1 MRQFLLAGKV
11 AYGTSLPLAAGA
23 VAFTYLAD
31 GKETID
37 ADGSKITD
45 KFYINLGREA
55 NGPVVLPLIKKTSY
69 FFVKGV
75 YQAATTFFSANLTI
89 GDVNAYSDYS
99 IMIVKKGLK
108 FNERN
113 RWTATIHTGLNPTAN
128 DVAKKLTNQINN
140 NTIGHGIKA
149 SVSDAKIT
157 LTAESKGV
165 DYEILG
171 ADELV
176 GISVTVT
183 AKGSPAYGD
192 AAYIIDL
199 ANKAAADAGI
209 EYTYRDTYTELYPT
223 YPLNPLKQPDSAD
236 AGYTIFTLRFAVP
249 REMKTRDE
257 IVHQIVQIA
266 FPTGAAAITT
276 VETILKAIATEE
288 KKHNLLPDSIR

>member
-1 MRQFLLAGKV
+1 MRQFLLAGNV
-11 AYGTSLPLAAGA
+11 AYGERLPLAAGA
-23 VAFTYLAD
+23 VAFTYFAN
-31 GKETID
+31 GEETID
-37 ADGSKITD
+37 ANGTKITD

-55 NGPVVLPLIKKTSY
+55 NGPVVLPAYKKHLT
-69 FFVKGV
+69 FVKGV
-75 YQAATTFFSANLTI
+75 YQAATTFSANLTI

-128 DVAKKLTNQINN
+128 DVAKKLANQINN
-140 NTIGHGIKA
+140 NTVGHGIKA
-149 SVSDAKIT
+149 SVVDAKIT
-157 LTAESKGV
+157 LTAESKGI

-171 ADELV
+171 ADELMD
-176 GISVTVT
+176 IAVTVT
-183 AKGSPAYGD
+183 THGLPAYGD
-192 AAYIIDL
+192 AAYITDL

-209 EYTYRDTYTELYPT
+209 EYTYRDTELYPA
-223 YPLNPLKQPDSAD
+223 YPINPLKQPDSAD

-257 IVHQIVQIA
+257 VVHQIIQIA
-266 FPTGAAAITT
+266 FRTGATAIAT

-288 KKHNLLPDSIR
+288 KA

>member
-1 MRQFLLAGKV
+1 MRQFLLAGNV
-11 AYGTSLPLAAGA
+11 AYGVSLPLAAGA
-23 VAFTYLAD
+23 VAFTYLAN

-37 ADGSKITD
+37 ANGTKITD

-55 NGPVVLPLIKKTSY
+55 NGPVVLPAYKKHLT
-69 FFVKGV
+69 FVKGA
-75 YQAATTFFSANLTI
+75 YQAATTFSANLTI

-128 DVAKKLTNQINN
+128 DVAKKLANQINN
-140 NTIGHGIKA
+140 NTVGHGIKA
-149 SVSDAKIT
+149 LVSDAKIT
-157 LTAESKGV
+157 LIAKSKGI

-171 ADELV
+171 ADELMDIAV
-176 GISVTVT
+176 AVTH
-183 AKGSPAYGD
+183 GLPAYGD
-192 AAYIIDL
+192 AAYITDL

-209 EYTYRDTYTELYPT
+209 EYTYRDTYTELYPA
-223 YPLNPLKQPDSAD
+223 YPINPLKQPDSAD

-257 IVHQIVQIA
+257 VVHQIVQIA
-266 FPTGAAAITT
+266 FPTGATAIAT

-288 KKHNLLPDSIR
+288 KA

>member
-1 MRQFLLAGKV
+1 MRQFLLAGNV
-11 AYGTSLPLAAGA
+11 AYGGDLPLAAGA
-23 VAFTYLAD
+23 VAFTYLDD

-37 ADGSKITD
+37 TNGTKITD

-55 NGPVVLPLIKKTSY
+55 NGPVVLPAYKKHLT
-69 FFVKGV
+69 FVKGV
-75 YQAATTFFSANLTI
+75 YQPATTFSANLTI

-113 RWTATIHTGLNPTAN
+113 RWTATIHTGLNPTAK
-128 DVAKKLTNQINN
+128 DVAKKLANQINN

-149 SVSDAKIT
+149 TVDEAKAKII
-157 LTAESKGV
+157 LTAESKGI

-176 GISVTVT
+176 GIAVTVEAT
-183 AKGSPAYGD
+183 GFPAYGD
-192 AAYIIDL
+192 AAYITDL

-257 IVHQIVQIA
+257 VVHQIVQIA
-266 FPTGAAAITT
+266 FPTGATATITT
-276 VETILKAIATEE
+276 VENILKAIATEE
-288 KKHNLLPDSIR
+288 KA

>member
-1 MRQFLLAGKV
+1 MRQFLLADKV
-11 AYGTSLPLAAGA
+11 AYGEKLPLTAGA

-31 GKETID
+31 GKEIID
-37 ADGSKITD
+37 VNGTKITD

-55 NGPVVLPLIKKTSY
+55 NGPVVLPAYKKHFT
-69 FFVKGV
+69 FVKGT
-75 YQAATTFFSANLTI
+75 YQTATTFSANLTI

-128 DVAKKLTNQINN
+128 DVAKKLANQINN
-140 NTIGHGIKA
+140 NTVGHGIKA
-149 SVSDAKIT
+149 SIISNVEII

-171 ADELV
+171 VDELM
-176 GISVTVT
+176 GIAVDVTSH
-183 AKGSPAYGD
+183 GLPAYGD
-192 AAYIIDL
+192 AAYITDL

-209 EYTYRDTYTELYPT
+209 EYTYRDTYTELYPA
-223 YPLNPLKQPDSAD
+223 YPINPLKQPDSAD

-257 IVHQIVQIA
+257 VVHQIVQIA
-266 FPTGAAAITT
+266 FPTGADAIKT

-288 KKHNLLPDSIR
+288 KA

>member
-1 MRQFLLAGKV
+1 MRQFLLAGNV
-11 AYGTSLPLAAGA
+11 AYGASLPLAAGA
-23 VAFTYLAD
+23 VAFTYLAN

-37 ADGSKITD
+37 ANGIKITD

-55 NGPVVLPLIKKTSY
+55 NGPVVLPAYKKHFT
-69 FFVKGV
+69 FVKGV
-75 YQAATTFFSANLTI
+75 YQAATTFSASLTI

-113 RWTATIHTGLNPTAN
+113 RWTATIHTGLNPTAK
-128 DVAKKLTNQINN
+128 DVAKKLVNQINN
-140 NTIGHGIKA
+140 NTVGHGIKA
-149 SVSDAKIT
+149 FVSDAKIT
-157 LTAESKGV
+157 LSDAKIILIAESKGI

-176 GISVTVT
+176 GIAVTVT
-183 AKGSPAYGD
+183 AHGLPAYGD
-192 AAYIIDL
+192 AAYVTDL

-209 EYTYRDTYTELYPT
+209 EYTYRDTYTELYPA
-223 YPLNPLKQPDSAD
+223 YPINPLKQPDSAD

-257 IVHQIVQIA
+257 VVHQIVQIA

-288 KKHNLLPDSIR
+288 KA

>member
-11 AYGTSLPLAAGA
+11 TYGKNLPLTAGE
-23 VAFTYLAD
+23 VAFTYLD
-31 GKETID
+31 NGQEKID
-37 ADGSKITD
+37 DCGTKITD

-55 NGPVVLPLIKKTSY
+55 NGPVVLPAYKKHLT
-69 FFVKGV
+69 FVKGV
-75 YQAATTFFSANLTI
+75 YKDATTFSANLTI

-113 RWTATIHTGLNPTAN
+113 RWTATIHTGLNPTAE
-128 DVAKKLTNQINN
+128 DVAKKLANQINN
-140 NTIGHGIKA
+140 NTVGHGIKA
-149 SVSDAKIT
+149 SISDAKII

-171 ADELV
+171 ADELMSIAV
-176 GISVTVT
+176 EVKTHGL
-183 AKGSPAYGD
+183 PAYGD
-192 AAYIIDL
+192 AAYITDL

-209 EYTYRDTYTELYPT
+209 EYTYRDTYTELYPA
-223 YPLNPLKQPDSAD
+223 YPINPLKQPDSAD

-257 IVHQIVQIA
+257 VVHQIVQIA
-266 FPTGAAAITT
+266 FPNGAGAITT

-288 KKHNLLPDSIR
+288 KANLLSDSIR

>member
-1 MRQFLLAGKV
+1 MRQFLLAGNV

-23 VAFTYLAD
+23 VAFTYLAN

-37 ADGSKITD
+37 AGGTKITD

-55 NGPVVLPLIKKTSY
+55 NGPVVLPVYKKHLT
-69 FFVKGV
+69 FVKGAYKV
-75 YQAATTFFSANLTI
+75 ATTFSASLTI

-128 DVAKKLTNQINN
+128 DVAKKLANQINN
-140 NTIGHGIKA
+140 NTVGHGIKA
-149 SVSDAKIT
+149 SVDDTKIILIAK
-157 LTAESKGV
+157 SKGI

-176 GISVTVT
+176 GIAVNVI
-183 AKGSPAYGD
+183 AHGLPAYGD
-192 AAYIIDL
+192 VAYITDL

-209 EYTYRDTYTELYPT
+209 EYTYRDTYTELYPA
-223 YPLNPLKQPDSAD
+223 YPINPLKQPDSAD

-257 IVHQIVQIA
+257 VVHQIVQIA
-266 FPTGAAAITT
+266 FPTGATAITT
-276 VETILKAIATEE
+276 VEDILKAIATEE
-288 KKHNLLPDSIR
+288 KA

>member
-1 MRQFLLAGKV
+1 MCIRDSANG
-11 AYGTSLPLAAGA
+11 
-23 VAFTYLAD
+23 
-31 GKETID
+31 EEMID
-37 ADGSKITD
+37 ADGTKITD

-55 NGPVVLPLIKKTSY
+55 NGPVVLPAYKKHLT
-69 FFVKGV
+69 FVKGV
-75 YQAATTFFSANLTI
+75 YKAATTFSANLTI

-128 DVAKKLTNQINN
+128 DVAKKLANQINN
-140 NTIGHGIKA
+140 NTVGHGIKA
-149 SVSDAKIT
+149 SVADAKIT
-157 LTAESKGV
+157 LTAESKGI

-176 GISVTVT
+176 GIAVIVT
-183 AKGSPAYGD
+183 ANGLPAYGD
-192 AAYIIDL
+192 AAYITDL

-209 EYTYRDTYTELYPT
+209 EYTYRDTYTELYPA
-223 YPLNPLKQPDSAD
+223 YPINPLKQPDRAD

-257 IVHQIVQIA
+257 VVHQIVQIA
-266 FPTGAAAITT
+266 FPTGATAIAT

-288 KKHNLLPDSIR
+288 KA

>member
-1 MRQFLLAGKV
+1 M
-11 AYGTSLPLAAGA
+11 
-23 VAFTYLAD
+23 
-31 GKETID
+31 ID
-37 ADGSKITD
+37 ADGTKITD
-45 KFYINLGREA
+45 KFYINFGREA
-55 NGPVVLPLIKKTSY
+55 NGPVVLPAYKKHLT
-69 FFVKGV
+69 FVKGD
-75 YQAATTFFSANLTI
+75 YQAATTFSADLTI

-99 IMIVKKGLK
+99 IVIVKKGLK

-128 DVAKKLTNQINN
+128 DVAKKLANQINN

-149 SVSDAKIT
+149 SISGVKIT

-171 ADELV
+171 ADELMD
-176 GISVTVT
+176 IAVTVT
-183 AKGSPAYGD
+183 THGLPAYGD
-192 AAYIIDL
+192 AAYITDL

-209 EYTYRDTYTELYPT
+209 EYTYRDTYTELYPA
-223 YPLNPLKQPDSAD
+223 YPINPLKQPDSAD

-257 IVHQIVQIA
+257 VVHQIVQIA
-266 FPTGAAAITT
+266 FPTGAAAIAT

-288 KKHNLLPDSIR
+288 KA

>member
-1 MRQFLLAGKV
+1 MRQFLLAGKF
-11 AYGTSLPLAAGA
+11 AYGEGLPLAAGA
-23 VAFTYLAD
+23 VAFTYLD
-31 GKETID
+31 NGKETID
-37 ADGSKITD
+37 ADGTKITD

-55 NGPVVLPLIKKTSY
+55 NGPVVLPAYRKHLT
-69 FFVKGV
+69 FVKGV
-75 YQAATTFFSANLTI
+75 YQPATTFSANLTI

-128 DVAKKLTNQINN
+128 DVAKKLANQINN
-140 NTIGHGIKA
+140 NTVGHGIKA
-149 SVSDAKIT
+149 TVDAAKIT

-176 GISVTVT
+176 DIAVAGKTH
-183 AKGSPAYGD
+183 GLPAYGD
-192 AAYIIDL
+192 AAYITDL

-209 EYTYRDTYTELYPT
+209 EYTYRDTELYPA
-223 YPLNPLKQPDSAD
+223 YPINPLKQPDSAD
-236 AGYTIFTLRFAVP
+236 AGYVIFTLRFAVP

-257 IVHQIVQIA
+257 VVHQIVQIA
-266 FPTGAAAITT
+266 FPTGATAIAT
-276 VETILKAIATEE
+276 VENILKAIATEE
-288 KKHNLLPDSIR
+288 KA

>member
-1 MRQFLLAGKV
+1 MRQFLLAGNV
-11 AYGTSLPLAAGA
+11 TYGNSLPLAAGA
-23 VAFTYLAD
+23 VAFTYLD
-31 GKETID
+31 NGREIID
-37 ADGSKITD
+37 ANGIKITD

-55 NGPVVLPLIKKTSY
+55 NGPVVLPAYKKHFT
-69 FFVKGV
+69 FVKGV
-75 YQAATTFFSANLTI
+75 YRSATTFSARLTI

-113 RWTATIHTGLNPTAN
+113 RWTATIHTGLNPTAD
-128 DVAKKLTNQINN
+128 DVAKKLANQINN
-140 NTIGHGIKA
+140 NTVGHGIKA
-149 SVSDAKIT
+149 FVNNANII

-165 DYEILG
+165 DYEIFG

-176 GISVTVT
+176 GIAVTVIT
-183 AKGSPAYGD
+183 HGLPAYGD

-209 EYTYRDTYTELYPT
+209 EYTYRDTYTELYPA
-223 YPLNPLKQPDSAD
+223 YPINPLKQPDSAD

-257 IVHQIVQIA
+257 VVHQIVQIA
-266 FPTGAAAITT
+266 FPTGAEVIAT
-276 VETILKAIATEE
+276 VETILKAIATKE
-288 KKHNLLPDSIR
+288 KA

>member
-1 MRQFLLAGKV
+1 MRQFLLAGNV
-11 AYGTSLPLAAGA
+11 AYKASLPLAAGA

-31 GKETID
+31 GKEIID
-37 ADGSKITD
+37 ADGTKITD

-55 NGPVVLPLIKKTSY
+55 NGPVVLPAYKKHLT
-69 FFVKGV
+69 FVKGA
-75 YQAATTFFSANLTI
+75 YRAATTFSANLTI
-89 GDVNAYSDYS
+89 RDVNAYSDYS

-113 RWTATIHTGLNPTAN
+113 RWTATIHTGLNPIAN
-128 DVAKKLTNQINN
+128 DVAKKLANQINN

-149 SVSDAKIT
+149 AVADADAKIT

-176 GISVTVT
+176 GIAVNVT
-183 AKGSPAYGD
+183 AHGLPAYGD

-209 EYTYRDTYTELYPT
+209 EYTYRDTYTELYSA
-223 YPLNPLKQPDSAD
+223 YPINPLKQPDSAD

-257 IVHQIVQIA
+257 VVHQIVQIA
-266 FPTGAAAITT
+266 FPTGATAITT

-288 KKHNLLPDSIR
+288 KA

>member
-1 MRQFLLAGKV
+1 MRQFLLAGNG

-23 VAFTYLAD
+23 VAFIFLNN
-31 GKETID
+31 GEERID
-37 ADGSKITD
+37 ADGTKITD

-55 NGPVVLPLIKKTSY
+55 NGPVVLPAYRKHLT
-69 FFVKGV
+69 FVKGV
-75 YQAATTFFSANLTI
+75 YQAAITFSAYLTI
-89 GDVNAYSDYS
+89 EDVNAYSDYS

-128 DVAKKLTNQINN
+128 DVATKLANQINN

-149 SVSDAKIT
+149 TVDNAKIT
-157 LTAESKGV
+157 LIAKSKGI

-171 ADELV
+171 ADELM
-176 GISVTVT
+176 GIAVSVISN
-183 AKGSPAYGD
+183 GLPAYGD
-192 AAYIIDL
+192 AAYITDL

-209 EYTYRDTYTELYPT
+209 EYTYRDTYTELYPA
-223 YPLNPLKQPDSAD
+223 YPINPLKQPDSAN

-257 IVHQIVQIA
+257 VVHQIVQIA
-266 FPTGAAAITT
+266 FPNEAAAIAT
-276 VETILKAIATEE
+276 VENILKTITT
-288 KKHNLLPDSIR
+288 K

>member
-1 MRQFLLAGKV
+1 MRQFLLAGNV
-11 AYGTSLPLAAGA
+11 AYEENLPLAAGA

-31 GKETID
+31 GKNTID
-37 ADGSKITD
+37 ANGTKITD

-55 NGPVVLPLIKKTSY
+55 NGPVVLPAYKKHLT
-69 FFVKGV
+69 FVKGV
-75 YQAATTFFSANLTI
+75 YKAAITFSAHLTI

-128 DVAKKLTNQINN
+128 DVAKKLANQINN
-140 NTIGHGIKA
+140 NTVGHGIKA
-149 SVSDAKIT
+149 SVTDANIT
-157 LTAESKGV
+157 LIAKSKGI

-176 GISVTVT
+176 GIAVTVT
-183 AKGSPAYGD
+183 HGSPAYGD
-192 AAYIIDL
+192 AAYITDL

-209 EYTYRDTYTELYPT
+209 EYTYRDTYTELYPA
-223 YPLNPLKQPDSAD
+223 YPINPLKQPDSAD

-257 IVHQIVQIA
+257 VVHQIVQIA
-266 FPTGAAAITT
+266 FPTGAAAIAT
-276 VETILKAIATEE
+276 VENILKAIATEE
-288 KKHNLLPDSIR
+288 KA

>member
-1 MRQFLLAGKV
+1 MRQFLLAGNV
-11 AYGTSLPLAAGA
+11 AYGASLPLAAGA
-23 VAFTYLAD
+23 VAFTYLAN

-37 ADGSKITD
+37 ADGTKITD

-55 NGPVVLPLIKKTSY
+55 NGPVVLPAYKKHLT
-69 FFVKGV
+69 FVKGV
-75 YQAATTFFSANLTI
+75 YRAATTFSADITI
-89 GDVNAYSDYS
+89 RDVNAYSDYS
-99 IMIVKKGLK
+99 IIIVKKGLK

-113 RWTATIHTGLNPTAN
+113 RWTATIHTGLNPTAD
-128 DVAKKLTNQINN
+128 DVAQKLVNQINN

-149 SVSDAKIT
+149 TVADTKIELNT
-157 LTAESKGV
+157 NTKIILTAEAKGI

-171 ADELV
+171 ADELFGLNV
-176 GISVTVT
+176 IVTDT
-183 AKGSPAYGD
+183 GFPAYGD
-192 AAYIIDL
+192 AAYITDL

-257 IVHQIVQIA
+257 VVHQIVQIA
-266 FPTGAAAITT
+266 FPTGANAITT

-288 KKHNLLPDSIR
+288 KA

>member
-11 AYGTSLPLAAGA
+11 AYGESLFLAAGA
-23 VAFTYLAD
+23 IAFTYLD
-31 GKETID
+31 NGKETID
-37 ADGSKITD
+37 ADGTKITD
-45 KFYINLGREA
+45 KFYIRLGREA
-55 NGPVVLPLIKKTSY
+55 NGSVIIPAYKNHLT
-69 FFVKGV
+69 FVKGA
-75 YQAATTFFSANLTI
+75 YKAAATTFSANLTI

-128 DVAKKLTNQINN
+128 DVAKKLANQINN
-140 NTIGHGIKA
+140 NTVGHGIKA
-149 SVSDAKIT
+149 SVTDAKIN
-157 LTAESKGV
+157 LIASSKGI

-176 GISVTVT
+176 GIAVT
-183 AKGSPAYGD
+183 AAHCLPAYGD
-192 AAYIIDL
+192 AAYITDL

-209 EYTYRDTYTELYPT
+209 EYTYRDTYTELYPA
-223 YPLNPLKQPDSAD
+223 YPINPLKQPDSAD

-257 IVHQIVQIA
+257 VVHQIVQIA
-266 FPTGAAAITT
+266 FPNGAAAIAT

-288 KKHNLLPDSIR
+288 KA

>member
-1 MRQFLLAGKV
+1 MRQFLLAGNV
-11 AYGTSLPLAAGA
+11 AYGASLPLAAGA

-37 ADGSKITD
+37 ADGTKITD

-55 NGPVVLPLIKKTSY
+55 NGPVVLPAYKKHLT
-69 FFVKGV
+69 FVKGA
-75 YQAATTFFSANLTI
+75 YQAATTFSANLTI

-128 DVAKKLTNQINN
+128 DVAKKLANQINN
-140 NTIGHGIKA
+140 NT
-149 SVSDAKIT
+149 VAKIA
-157 LTAESKGV
+157 LTAESKGI

-176 GISVTVT
+176 GIEVTVT
-183 AKGSPAYGD
+183 ATGFPAYGD
-192 AAYIIDL
+192 AAYITDL

-257 IVHQIVQIA
+257 VVHQIVQIA
-266 FPTGAAAITT
+266 FPTGATAIAT

-288 KKHNLLPDSIR
+288 KA

>member
-1 MRQFLLAGKV
+1 MRQFLLAGNV
-11 AYGTSLPLAAGA
+11 AQKPSFPLAAGA
-23 VAFTYLAD
+23 VAFTYLD
-31 GKETID
+31 NGNKTID

-55 NGPVVLPLIKKTSY
+55 NGPVVLPAYKKHFT
-69 FFVKGV
+69 FVKGV
-75 YQAATTFFSANLTI
+75 YQAATTFSAKLTI

-113 RWTATIHTGLNPTAN
+113 RWTATIHTGLNPAAN
-128 DVAKKLTNQINN
+128 DVAKKLANQINN
-140 NTIGHGIKA
+140 NTVGHGIKA
-149 SVSDAKIT
+149 FVTNDQIT
-157 LTAESKGV
+157 LTAESKGI

-176 GISVTVT
+176 GIAVT
-183 AKGSPAYGD
+183 AKTNGLPAYGD
-192 AAYIIDL
+192 AAYITDL

-209 EYTYRDTYTELYPT
+209 EYTYRDTYTELYSA
-223 YPLNPLKQPDSAD
+223 YPINPLKQPDSAD

-257 IVHQIVQIA
+257 VVHQIVQIA
-266 FPTGAAAITT
+266 FPTGASAIAY
-276 VETILKAIATEE
+276 VDNILKAIATKE
-288 KKHNLLPDSIR
+288 KA

>member
-1 MRQFLLAGKV
+1 MRQFLLAGDV
-11 AYGTSLPLAAGA
+11 ADKASLPLAAGA
-23 VAFTYLAD
+23 VAFTYLAN

-37 ADGSKITD
+37 VDGTKITD

-55 NGPVVLPLIKKTSY
+55 NGPVVLPAYKKHLT
-69 FFVKGV
+69 FVKGV
-75 YQAATTFFSANLTI
+75 YQAATAFSANLTI

-128 DVAKKLTNQINN
+128 DVAKKLANQINN
-140 NTIGHGIKA
+140 TVGHGIKA
-149 SVSDAKIT
+149 SVANAEIT

-165 DYEILG
+165 DYKILG

-176 GISVTVT
+176 GIAVRVT
-183 AKGSPAYGD
+183 AHGLPAYGD
-192 AAYIIDL
+192 AAYITDL

-209 EYTYRDTYTELYPT
+209 EYTYRDTYTELYPA
-223 YPLNPLKQPDSAD
+223 YPINPLKQPDSAD

-257 IVHQIVQIA
+257 VVHQIVQIA
-266 FPTGAAAITT
+266 FPNGAAAIKT

-288 KKHNLLPDSIR
+288 KA